1 MGDGTAW
8 LSWLRLVSSSM
19 EAGCFRCS
27 SVRRGA
33 TVRKPAT
40 GIARMTLL
48 AQACE
53 RRDGKMTE
61 QEASPVEQRIRMKG
75 GNMLRSNALTIGQL
89 SRRTGV
95 PIKVLRH
102 YEDLGFLYTLGRSES
117 NYRLFGEEV
126 VWCVQ
131 VIQGLRSLGLTL
143 KEIQALVTCYLE
155 RPGEPSGVLLEAQL
169 AQAVARVEA
178 QITALQALRQRIL
191 EFQAACAGAPTPPA
205 ASALVQLLVSDPRRS
220 AMPSAS

>member
-1 MGDGTAW
+1 
-8 LSWLRLVSSSM
+8 
-19 EAGCFRCS
+19 
-27 SVRRGA
+27 
-33 TVRKPAT
+33 
-40 GIARMTLL
+40 
-48 AQACE
+48 
-53 RRDGKMTE
+53 MTE
-61 QEASPVEQRIRMKG
+61 QDASPVEQRIRMKG
-75 GNMLRSNALTIGQL
+75 GNMLRSNAMTIGQL

-95 PIKVLRH
+95 PIKVLRD

-117 NYRLFGEEV
+117 NYRLFGEEAL
-126 VWCVQ
+126 WCVQ
-131 VIQGLRSLGLTL
+131 GIQGLRSLGLTL
-143 KEIQALVTCYLE
+143 KEIQAFVTCYLE